1 MTQTRALP
9 IQNNNSPSTPIP
21 KSPCSLDSMTKRS
34 NSPSRFKR
42 SMKGVR
48 NLFRHFDPDKEF
60 NQSNMMS
67 SINVNNGSVNSN
79 NSSNNNDQQLQSD
92 NHSYGTTHQK
102 IAMTLSENVNI
113 PDQDDNNIDLI
124 ETKGHYSQYIQFLPI
139 HQHQYHYNN
148 NNNISHNSNKSN
160 TNNTIKAYVHY
171 EPSRKLV
178 ALGNNPDT
186 KHTKTVWLTLE
197 QYAWIIRQLHHE
209 QYIYGLLRNMSS
221 NSSPLSIPTTVTSWS
236 TSSSYL
242 QHKQQAVNDP
252 QITTF
257 IGILLNN
264 NDTNNKI
271 NGSDSREQIIHNN
284 KNHRNSIQSSTQT
297 FNTITRRLSRLMQRA
312 KLNRYQHHHQTL
324 LLLPKSLLLHAAFY
338 IPMTKPLP
346 PLLHPTTFTTKNDH
360 DQQQL
365 ESPFHSIPNTLSV
378 RLHRYVQ
385 LAALC
390 MHDLSLDD
398 SSGSLLC
405 RKCYFS
411 NPVIRQ
417 LKSIIPTNTHSDIS
431 SSSILSPTTTTTM
444 KQHQHQP
451 MIQVTPMTTTT
462 TTTRNNDATFP
473 ITYLHTSIE
482 QRRRTFDSHYS
493 SSSFLSPNNTI
504 PSLSSTNIMS
514 LNSKRT
520 TTHSSQQ
527 QVQEEQQQH
536 YKPRACSAI
545 ITDSAIDPLFDSSLL
560 DSVMGKR
567 GYVAMDDENQ
577 EIIVT
582 FPGIPA
588 SGLLFENT
596 SFTPVPWRESLDS
609 NQQQRQGQKY
619 YQQQEGHLRD
629 NDNDEDEPYVLEC
642 AVAAWRRCEL
652 TVATSLMRI
661 CRIAPEDYRVVIIG
675 HSLGGAVAAICAS
688 SLVTTG
694 LLVDRSVTLC
704 TIDSPRVG
712 SASFVEHLAEHIET
726 IRITHVSDI
735 WSQMPPRTSGLLH
748 VGSTTI
754 TVLNNN
760 NHNKYAED
768 QEQGEQEKKEETIH
782 NDNDKIIHDT
792 TTATAIDTI
801 KDEDVCMLQ
810 ANDSIWIENYLADT
824 FPSSIS
830 SYSSYSSIWGIS
842 LYSTPCQQ
850 QSQLTHYDEKH
861 LCIV

>member
-9 IQNNNSPSTPIP
+9 IQNNNTPP
-21 KSPCSLDSMTKRS
+21 TPMPTSPCSLDSMTKRP

-42 SMKGVR
+42 SIKGVR
-48 NLFRHFDPDKEF
+48 NFFRHFDPDKEF
-60 NQSNMMS
+60 NESNIMS
-67 SINVNNGSVNSN
+67 SINVNNSSV
-79 NSSNNNDQQLQSD
+79 NSSNNDRQLQSD
-92 NHSYGTTHQK
+92 NNSYESTHQR
-102 IAMTLSENVNI
+102 IAMTLSEDVHI
-113 PDQDDNNIDLI
+113 PDQDDNNIDFI
-124 ETKGHYSQYIQFLPI
+124 ETKSHYPQHIQFLPI
-139 HQHQYHYNN
+139 HQHQYHYNHN
-148 NNNISHNSNKSN
+148 SNNNISHSSSNN
-160 TNNTIKAYVHY
+160 INTIKAYVHY
-171 EPSRKLV
+171 EPGRKLV
-178 ALGNNPDT
+178 ALGNNPNT

-197 QYAWIIRQLHHE
+197 QFAWIIRQLHHE

-221 NSSPLSIPTTVTSWS
+221 NNSPLSLPTTATSWS
-236 TSSSYL
+236 TSSSYS
-242 QHKQQAVNDP
+242 QQKHHYQQAAKDP
-252 QITTF
+252 QITAF
-257 IGILLNN
+257 IGIILNN
-264 NDTNNKI
+264 NDINNKI
-271 NGSDSREQIIHNN
+271 NSSDNREQIIQNN
-284 KNHRNSIQSSTQT
+284 KNHRNSIQSTQT

-312 KLNRYQHHHQTL
+312 KLNRYQNHHRTL

-346 PLLHPTTFTTKNDH
+346 PLLHPTTSTTKNDH
-360 DQQQL
+360 YQQQQQQL
-365 ESPFHSIPNTLSV
+365 ESSFHSIPNTLSD
-378 RLHRYVQ
+378 RLYRYVQ

-405 RKCYFS
+405 RKCFYS

-417 LKSIIPTNTHSDIS
+417 LKSIIPTNTHSVIS
-431 SSSILSPTTTTTM
+431 SSSILSPTTTTT
-444 KQHQHQP
+444 KQNQHQP
-451 MIQVTPMTTTT
+451 VIQLTSMTS
-462 TTTRNNDATFP
+462 TRNNDATFP

-493 SSSFLSPNNTI
+493 SSSIISPNNTI
-504 PSLSSTNIMS
+504 PSLSSTNIIS

-520 TTHSSQQ
+520 THYSQQ
-527 QVQEEQQQH
+527 PIQEEQQQKQH
-536 YKPRACSAI
+536 RPRACSAI
-545 ITDSAIDPLFDSSLL
+545 ITDSVIDPLFDSSLL

-609 NQQQRQGQKY
+609 NQRQGQKY
-619 YQQQEGHLRD
+619 YQQEQEGHLRD
-629 NDNDEDEPYVLEC
+629 NDINDEDEPYVLEC

-675 HSLGGAVAAICAS
+675 HSLGGAVAALCAS

-712 SASFVEHLAEHIET
+712 SASFVEHLAEQIET

-754 TVLNNN
+754 TVSNNN
-760 NHNKYAED
+760 SQYAED
-768 QEQGEQEKKEETIH
+768 QGEQEKKEETIN
-782 NDNDKIIHDT
+782 NDNIDSDQIIHDT
-792 TTATAIDTI
+792 ATTIRTI

-810 ANDSIWIENYLADT
+810 ANDSIWIENYLAET

-830 SYSSYSSIWGIS
+830 THSSNSSIWGIS